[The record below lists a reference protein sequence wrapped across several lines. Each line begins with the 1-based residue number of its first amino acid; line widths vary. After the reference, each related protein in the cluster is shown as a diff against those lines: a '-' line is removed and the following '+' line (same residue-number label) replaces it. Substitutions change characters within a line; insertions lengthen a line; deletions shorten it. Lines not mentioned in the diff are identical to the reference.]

1 MYLTTWVDNHFLAL
15 QSAGTALSFM
25 MLIKFIKK
33 FNLHWRI
40 QLSMCLDITCLLLLR
55 GGHLLNTS
63 PPSVKTTFP
72 TVERVLN
79 RYWLLVFLE
88 PLQVL
93 VVGWSTSWLWRWC
106 LYQPGCS
113 DLAPPRLQLTNCWR
127 QGRSKSAA
135 ARHHSAAGRSSPVLL
150 LIAHCWQIE
159 RKRYKHTKTNKS
171 CRLDNTHICSSKILH
186 TNTKT
191 APDTTTEN
199 TILCQSPKNFCAAEK
214 TAKNTIKANSVNM
227 LHEE

>member
-1 MYLTTWVDNHFLAL
+1 MTTWVDNHFSAF

-25 MLIKFIKK
+25 MLTKLIKK

-106 LYQPGCS
+106 LY
-113 DLAPPRLQLTNCWR
+113 LQ
-127 QGRSKSAA
+127 QVA
-135 ARHHSAAGRSSPVLL
+135 ARSPPHGSNWPTAGGREGLSLLQRATILQQAAPQTSRVL

-159 RKRYKHTKTNKS
+159 RKTE
-171 CRLDNTHICSSKILH
+171 
-186 TNTKT
+186 TNT
-191 APDTTTEN
+191 
-199 TILCQSPKNFCAAEK
+199 
-214 TAKNTIKANSVNM
+214 
-227 LHEE
+227 

>member
-1 MYLTTWVDNHFLAL
+1 MWVDNHFLAL

-25 MLIKFIKK
+25 MLIKLIKK
-33 FNLHWRI
+33 FSLLWRI
-40 QLSMCLDITCLLLLR
+40 QLSMCLDITSLLLLR

-106 LYQPGCS
+106 LYRQAGCS
-113 DLAPPRLQLTNCWR
+113 DLAFPRLQLTNCWR

-159 RKRYKHTKTNKS
+159 TKDTNTRKQTNS
-171 CRLDNTHICSSKILH
+171 AGWTTHISAPARFCTQTQRQLRTLRQKI
-186 TNTKT
+186 
-191 APDTTTEN
+191 
-199 TILCQSPKNFCAAEK
+199 
-214 TAKNTIKANSVNM
+214 
-227 LHEE
+227 